1 MENQA
6 KIPAFSHQ
14 ANILSYAFLFVKETT
29 PRHKMKSPFLIDT
42 TFLILYNISR
52 TIISSK
58 YLRKEEVLMTYN
70 KTKRGLE
77 KAAGIVGTIVSSIS
91 LVVYAL
97 FAFTFMMA
105 DPYNRP
111 VPYSEPKETYVILF
125 VTLTVISILSLIFS
139 AKVIKSPV
147 QEDGSIEPRTSKR
160 VCMLVF
166 NILSGQIV
174 SSGLMIAVLCLK
186 DEASAK
192 KSNPTKIQQTNSID
206 GKLAELKHLKEL
218 GVIDEET
225 YKKSVQKLIKDIM

>member
-1 MENQA
+1 
-6 KIPAFSHQ
+6 
-14 ANILSYAFLFVKETT
+14 
-29 PRHKMKSPFLIDT
+29 
-42 TFLILYNISR
+42 
-52 TIISSK
+52 
-58 YLRKEEVLMTYN
+58 MTYN

-91 LVVYAL
+91 LVI
-97 FAFTFMMA
+97 FAIYLIMLVTMPSRLPI
-105 DPYNRP
+105 PYG
-111 VPYSEPKETYVILF
+111 VGSSYTISCLILITID
-125 VTLTVISILSLIFS
+125 VLSLIFS

-192 KSNPTKIQQTNSID
+192 KSSSTKIQQTNSID